1 MDFICNMDGTTSN
14 CDHRLKHISAT
25 DGAPKDWDA
34 FYDACHLDAPI
45 LPVIA
50 VVKAMIHSGHRVI
63 FATGRPERIR
73 DKTAK
78 WINYHIG
85 PVDADILMR
94 ADADHRADVYLKAEF
109 LETMH
114 RNGYR
119 PQLAFEDRDQVV
131 RLYRSKGLVV
141 MHCAEGKY

>member
-1 MDFICNMDGTTSN
+1 
-14 CDHRLKHISAT
+14 
-25 DGAPKDWDA
+25 
-34 FYDACHLDAPI
+34 
-45 LPVIA
+45 
-50 VVKAMIHSGHRVI
+50 MIHAGHRCI

-73 DKTAK
+73 DKTTD
-78 WINYHIG
+78 WIKTHIC
-85 PVDADILMR
+85 ADDPLILMR

-119 PQLAFEDRDQVV
+119 PHLAFEDRDQVV
-131 RLYRSKGLVV
+131 KLYRSKGLVV